1 MNKAGK
7 AGRMVLAF
15 TAAIVALGC
24 SPVLAAQESASSAA
38 QAPLAM
44 VSARVWL
51 NKALDA
57 KKAKADDPVTLKLL
71 DDAKISGARVLPRNT
86 VLLGHVDRV
95 QASENKGDSVMQ
107 VTFDKA
113 QLKDGQLIPVKV
125 TIMRILPPPGYSNP
139 GGGSLTPDL
148 LSPSSTTGAGAAMNP
163 GSAGPPA
170 GSSVQR
176 GEINQTT
183 EMRAESEWK
192 SKAMSKRAVQEHSP
206 QKAGMLTFRVAPRCR
221 LPLWKFHRHRNE
233 VAGLEKKGLL
243 QWLCPLP
250 PIRLNLFS
258 AYGFPRPSCQ
268 IGEYVALRGNTFAL
282 ACVPT

>member
-7 AGRMVLAF
+7 AGRMALAF

-24 SPVLAAQESASSAA
+24 SPVLVAQESASSAA

-71 DDAKISGARVLPRNT
+71 DDAKISGTRVLPRNT

-107 VTFDKA
+107 VIFDKA

-125 TIMRILPPPGYSNP
+125 TIMRILPPTGYSNP
-139 GGGSLTPDL
+139 GGGSLTPDQ

-170 GSSVQR
+170 GSS
-176 GEINQTT
+176 
-183 EMRAESEWK
+183 A
-192 SKAMSKRAVQEHSP
+192 A
-206 QKAGMLTFRVAPRCR
+206 
-221 LPLWKFHRHRNE
+221 
-233 VAGLEKKGLL
+233 
-243 QWLCPLP
+243 
-250 PIRLNLFS
+250 
-258 AYGFPRPSCQ
+258 
-268 IGEYVALRGNTFAL
+268 RGNQPDHGDESGIGVEVKSDVKESSSGTFTSKGRNAY
-282 ACVPT
+282 APGGTQMQIAIVEVPPTPQ